1 MSEQRE
7 LPHAVSP
14 TCASC
19 GSANIQRYRMVWE
32 AGTASIEAT
41 SVGLG
46 RGLFVAG
53 SSGTQTSML
62 ARRVAPPEPASTGF
76 ALAVVTIGVVIAIT
90 GSPIF
95 GGSL

>member
-1 MSEQRE
+1 
-7 LPHAVSP
+7 
-14 TCASC
+14 
-19 GSANIQRYRMVWE
+19 MVWE

-95 GGSL
+95 GGSLAALFAWVALSFYRENRSRYPARLAR